1 MSRLSPIVAAV
12 LTVLLAACCKSPPP
26 AAPEAN
32 PPATS
37 SAAPSQAPAANA
49 SAPAASATET
59 AVEDPEVAAKKRK
72 IEFALSEQ
80 TLANDPHGQWAT
92 SATASTT
99 YNDAKDNA
107 SYAASQA
114 TGAPN
119 VLRYSDDGN
128 GWAPKDADAGIE
140 WLQLGFARPV
150 NATGIRVRQNS
161 GGGAIIKL
169 ELQDSSDAWHSVY
182 DGIDSGKYDEYNWW
196 FKQSFARTPYL
207 VKGAKITLAT
217 NAVSGWNEIDA
228 VQLLSE

>member
-1 MSRLSPIVAAV
+1 MSRMSPITAAV
-12 LTVLLAACCKSPPP
+12 LTVLLAACSKSPPP
-26 AAPEAN
+26 AAPEATQ
-32 PPATS
+32 PAANN
-37 SAAPSQAPAANA
+37 AAASQAPAAST
-49 SAPAASATET
+49 SAPAAGATEGST
-59 AVEDPEVAAKKRK
+59 EDPAVVAKKRK

-92 SATASTT
+92 SASASTT
-99 YNDAKDNA
+99 YRDAKDNA
-107 SYAASQA
+107 PYAASQA

-119 VLRYSDDGN
+119 VLQYSDDGN

-140 WLQLGFARPV
+140 WLQVGFAKPV

-161 GGGAIIKL
+161 GGGAIIKV
-169 ELQDSSDAWHSVY
+169 ELQDSSDAWHAVY
-182 DGIDSGKYDEYNWW
+182 EGVDGAKYDEYNWW
-196 FKQSFARTPYL
+196 FKQSFAKTPYL